1 MLSKAMSPH
10 KFRTRLVVSA
20 LFGFSFLCFY
30 YLSTREAALPFLEPP
45 TARICPEPR
54 LQSDVLLVVR
64 TGATEILE
72 KLPIHFQTILTCVSD
87 YIVYSDL
94 EEDIN
99 GHHVYNVLDYANHS
113 VEASTPEF
121 ELYNRLQTTGR
132 EGLDYKTLF
141 GSGPEGAEENLGW
154 KLDKWKFLP
163 MIDRAVRH
171 RPKAKWFV
179 FVESDTYIIWENM
192 LKYLSKFDAKQPHY
206 LGKHM
211 YIGDVLFAHGG
222 SGFALSKP
230 AADKV
235 VDNWIRNREAW
246 DQYTKESWA
255 GDMVLGKALKDV
267 GVDLFWAFP
276 HLQGDSLNTIDW
288 NVSKLDREPW
298 CFVPATFHHTTKPET
313 EMLWEFE
320 QEWHRR
326 NFRSG
331 ATLRF
336 RDIFKGLIYPQLR
349 PHRGDWDNISTGT
362 KYSDEALKA
371 LSDEDRASLSL
382 AEKEA
387 HFSFEKCRVV
397 CESIFTCIQFSYVR
411 GECSISNELRLGRAA
426 DSQCLEYSD
435 AAGRCIKSGG
445 KEGKDDTNLQ
455 DIGFVQSGWIMD
467 RVSDYVQELDL
478 SCDSPEGNSWV
489 T

>member
-1 MLSKAMSPH
+1 MSSLKAS
-10 KFRTRLVVSA
+10 TRLIASA
-20 LFGFSFLCFY
+20 VFWFSILCLY
-30 YLSTREAALPFLEPP
+30 YYYILQGASHQLIQP
-45 TARICPEPR
+45 TEHICPEAH
-54 LQSDVLLVVR
+54 LQDDILMVVR
-64 TGATEILE
+64 TGATEIQE
-72 KLPIHFQTILTCVSD
+72 KLPIHFKTTLTCVSD
-87 YIVYSDL
+87 YVIYSDM
-94 EEDIN
+94 EEEID
-99 GHHVYNVLDYANHS
+99 GHHVYNVLDQANQS
-113 VEASTPEF
+113 LEDTAPEF
-121 ELYNRLQTTGR
+121 GLYYHLQERGR
-132 EGLDYKTLF
+132 EGLDYTTTF
-141 GSGPEGAEENLGW
+141 GSGPGGALENLGW

-163 MIDRAVRH
+163 MVDRALQH
-171 RPKAKWFV
+171 RPSAKWFV
-179 FVESDTYIIWENM
+179 FIESDSYIIWHNM
-192 LKYLSKFDAKQPHY
+192 LEYLSKFDPTQPHY

-222 SGFALSKP
+222 SGFALSRP
-230 AADKV
+230 AADRV
-235 VDNWIRNREAW
+235 ANTWRQDRESW

-267 GVDLFWAFP
+267 EVDLFWAFP
-276 HLQGDSLNTIDW
+276 HLQGDSLTTIDW
-288 NVSKLDREPW
+288 NVSKLDREAW
-298 CFVPATFHHTTKPET
+298 CFASATFHHTTKLET

-320 QEWHRR
+320 QEWHHR
-326 NFRSG
+326 NLRSG

-349 PHRGDWDNISTGT
+349 PHRRDWDNISTGT

-411 GECSISNELRLGRAA
+411 GECSISKELRLGHAA

-445 KEGKDDTNLQ
+445 KEEKDNTSLQ